1 LTTQVIKK
9 VLHVCRTFTES
20 VIFAR
25 NWRHMAHKSGFVNIV
40 GSPNVGKSTLMN
52 RLVGEKLSIVTN
64 KAQTTRHR
72 ILGIVNNE
80 DSQVVFSDTPGVV
93 NSAYKLHDNMM
104 SYVNASIQDADILLF
119 ITDAKETEM
128 NHKETL
134 ERIQRLEIPVLCLIN
149 KMDLSD
155 QKNVKEKLEYWQSR
169 LPKARVLPISALH
182 GFHVDAV
189 WEFILNAL
197 PESPPYFEKDAISDR
212 PMRFFV
218 SEIIREKIFMHTQ
231 KEIPYACQVEI
242 EEYIE
247 EEDITRIRALII
259 VERDSQKGILIGKG
273 GVMLKRLG
281 RESRIEIEKF
291 IENKVFLETFVKV
304 DKDWRASEKK
314 LKKYGY

>member
-1 LTTQVIKK
+1 
-9 VLHVCRTFTES
+9 
-20 VIFAR
+20 
-25 NWRHMAHKSGFVNIV
+25 MAHKSGFVNIV

-80 DSQVVFSDTPGVV
+80 DSQIVFSDTPGVV

-104 SYVNASIQDADILLF
+104 SYVNTSIQDADVLLF

-155 QKNVKEKLEYWQSR
+155 QASVKEKLEYWQGR
-169 LPKARVLPISALH
+169 LPNATVFPISALH
-182 GFHVDAV
+182 GFNVDSV
-189 WEFILNAL
+189 WDFILESI
-197 PESPPYFEKDAISDR
+197 PESPPYFDKEAISDR

-242 EEYIE
+242 EEYKE

-273 GVMLKRLG
+273 GTMLKRLG
-281 RESRIEIEKF
+281 RESRKEIEKF
-291 IENKVFLETFVKV
+291 IESKVYLETFVKV
-304 DKDWRASEKK
+304 DKDWRGSEQK